1 MKSDK
6 QQSSFVNIG
15 SSSLLI
21 IFLVLCLV
29 TFAILSI
36 SSARSDHSFSE
47 KFAER
52 KTQYYDASAK
62 ASYVLDEIDG
72 KLAELA
78 DANGANGKAA
88 YIGQV
93 IAAFQ
98 GITIDG
104 VSISCDAPNG
114 KALIAYQIPT
124 DDKQVLEV
132 KLHVTDYT
140 QNGTYYE
147 IKSWRV
153 LSTDDW
159 EGDQSL
165 NLILMED

>member
-36 SSARSDHSFSE
+36 SSASSDHSFSE

-62 ASYVLDEIDG
+62 ASHVLDEIDG
-72 KLAELA
+72 KLANLA
-78 DANGANGKAA
+78 DANGASGKAA
-88 YIGQV
+88 YMGQV
-93 IAAFQ
+93 IAAFR
-98 GITIDG
+98 GTTIDG

-114 KALIAYQIPT
+114 EALISYQIPT

-140 QNGTYYE
+140 QSETYYE

-165 NLILMED
+165 NLILMEE